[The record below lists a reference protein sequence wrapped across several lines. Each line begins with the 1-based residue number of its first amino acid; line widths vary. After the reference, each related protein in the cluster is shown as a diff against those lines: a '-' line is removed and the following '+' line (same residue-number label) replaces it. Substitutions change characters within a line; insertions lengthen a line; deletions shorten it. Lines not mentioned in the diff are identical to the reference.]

1 MGLTAPAEL
10 LRGLQVKFNYFR
22 CGNCLLNCQRES
34 RKTFSPLAAN
44 YYQHACT
51 VRQKRTPRRAVYSW
65 NWRKQL
71 GYINQSQEI
80 LVCSCVAVIPLRWH
94 FVHQKTKQRTDAT
107 HRFTFTLLLVHFV
120 FSHSPFAIQRT
131 YTPICR
137 SMYSQIRKNTSGHRC
152 KHNVFFKKQRE
163 TETNTQFTE
172 KPIDGS
178 PSAPLAF
185 LLFLRGCSKFV
196 CRLFC
201 HAIPAGFITSRWWMR
216 KRGEF
221 PCSTNGT
228 RAPDDGPSGRA
239 VASVCRCTACR
250 TLLRSASSATVKQEK
265 NKIRVK
271 SIYRLIR
278 RVIGR
283 ACGQWAPSFGRQSKF
298 MFQDTSNAWPDFKAN
313 CTENID
319 VWKPISGSF
328 MTHPPPSV
336 ALEKK
341 CNEIRRNVIWVL
353 ERCFT
358 FLLKW
363 SKGVEQTH
371 SRMLRKLRQSRA
383 TESISRRNWPDV
395 SGGSAATRTPLLS
408 SKTESFISV
417 GMAASGWSDT
427 TNRTAFFSRWLSSSS
442 ASTSRL
448 SGGDWGFSSSS
459 ACAQS
464 FS

>member
-1 MGLTAPAEL
+1 MARRALHWLSSSFWGVAVSLFVVYSATPFRPDSLRRGDGWGREANFLVARTAHGHRTMGRVAGQWRLFVDAPRAEHFSAAPAVRL
-10 LRGLQVKFNYFR
+10 SNK
-22 CGNCLLNCQRES
+22 
-34 RKTFSPLAAN
+34 RK
-44 YYQHACT
+44 
-51 VRQKRTPRRAVYSW
+51 K
-65 NWRKQL
+65 
-71 GYINQSQEI
+71 
-80 LVCSCVAVIPLRWH
+80 
-94 FVHQKTKQRTDAT
+94 
-107 HRFTFTLLLVHFV
+107 
-120 FSHSPFAIQRT
+120 
-131 YTPICR
+131 
-137 SMYSQIRKNTSGHRC
+137 
-152 KHNVFFKKQRE
+152 
-163 TETNTQFTE
+163 
-172 KPIDGS
+172 
-178 PSAPLAF
+178 
-185 LLFLRGCSKFV
+185 
-196 CRLFC
+196 
-201 HAIPAGFITSRWWMR
+201 
-216 KRGEF
+216 
-221 PCSTNGT
+221 
-228 RAPDDGPSGRA
+228 
-239 VASVCRCTACR
+239 
-250 TLLRSASSATVKQEK
+250 
-265 NKIRVK
+265 KIRVK

-283 ACGQWAPSFGRQSKF
+283 PCGQWAPSFGRQSKF